1 MTKPALEGMEGL
13 ASEPNYKRIVRLIEA
28 KIQSGEYP
36 PGHRLPPERE
46 LCEIYGVSRI
56 TARQALAELA
66 QRKLV
71 VRNQGQGTFVARHR
85 IESSLLG
92 FFSISEAL
100 KADGRLVS
108 TRVVG
113 AELTAPDSAEA
124 VALGSGAGDKVFRVV
139 RLRFVDGDPY
149 ALETSALPASRFPG
163 LDRYDFGARSLYD
176 VLARDYHTQL
186 VRARETLAP
195 VILSPEQAALL
206 QVAAGEPALRLTRTT
221 FDSRNIAAEASGAL
235 IRGDRCQLLF
245 ELWAD
250 QRSMA
255 GIA

>member
-1 MTKPALEGMEGL
+1 MS
-13 ASEPNYKRIVRLIEA
+13 SEPNYKRIVRLLEA
-28 KIQSGEYP
+28 KIQSGDYP

-46 LCEIYGVSRI
+46 LCGLFGVSRI

-71 VRNQGQGTFVARHR
+71 VRNQGQGTFVAKSR

-108 TRVVG
+108 TRVINGEIAVPDTDEATALQSAPG
-113 AELTAPDSAEA
+113 A
-124 VALGSGAGDKVFRVV
+124 KVFRIM
-139 RLRFVDGDPY
+139 RLRFVDGEPY
-149 ALETSALPASRFPG
+149 ALETSALEASRFPG
-163 LDRYDFGARSLYD
+163 LRDYDFGARSLYD
-176 VLARDYHTQL
+176 VLAREYGTQL

-195 VILSPEQAALL
+195 VMLSAEQAHLL
-206 QVAAGEPALRLTRTT
+206 EVGTDQPALRLTRTT
-221 FDSRNIAAEASGAL
+221 FDRNNVATESSMAL

-250 QRSMA
+250 QRTSAAA
-255 GIA
+255 G

>member
-1 MTKPALEGMEGL
+1 MS
-13 ASEPNYKRIVRLIEA
+13 SEPNYKRIVRLLEA
-28 KIQSGEYP
+28 KIQSGDYP

-46 LCEIYGVSRI
+46 LCELFGVSRI

-71 VRNQGQGTFVARHR
+71 VRNQGQGTFVAKSR

-100 KADGRLVS
+100 KADGKLVS
-108 TRVVG
+108 TRVIS
-113 AELTAPDSAEA
+113 AEQTAPAADEAIALQSAA
-124 VALGSGAGDKVFRVV
+124 NAKVFRLT
-139 RLRFVDGDPY
+139 RLRFVDGEPY
-149 ALETSALPASRFPG
+149 ALETSAMAAERFPNLG
-163 LDRYDFGARSLYD
+163 RFDFGARSLYD
-176 VLARDYHTQL
+176 VLAREYGTQL

-195 VILSPEQAALL
+195 VMLTAEQADLL
-206 QVAAGEPALRLTRTT
+206 QVRIDQPALRLSRTT
-221 FDSRNIAAEASGAL
+221 YDRDNVAAEAAMAL

-250 QRSMA
+250 QRSSA
-255 GIA
+255 G

>member
-1 MTKPALEGMEGL
+1 M
-13 ASEPNYKRIVRLIEA
+13 ASEPNYKRIARLLEA
-28 KIQSGEYP
+28 KIQSGDFP
-36 PGHRLPPERE
+36 PGHQLPPERE

-56 TARQALAELA
+56 TARQALAELSS
-66 QRKLV
+66 RKLV
-71 VRNQGQGTFVARHR
+71 VRNQGQGTFVAKAA

-108 TRVVG
+108 TRVISRK
-113 AELTAPDSAEA
+113 LTTPDRAEA
-124 VALGSGAGDKVFRVV
+124 AALGCDLADEVLRLE

-149 ALETSALPASRFPG
+149 ALETSTLISSSYPG

-176 VLARDYHTQL
+176 VLTRDYGTRL

-195 VILSPEQAALL
+195 VLITREQAQLL
-206 QVAAGEPALRLTRTT
+206 DVSIEQPAMRLTRTT
-221 FDSRNIAAEASGAL
+221 FDSRNVAVEASGAL
-235 IRGDRCQLLF
+235 IRGDRCQLWL

-250 QRSMA
+250 QRASLHSS
-255 GIA
+255 

>member
-1 MTKPALEGMEGL
+1 MS
-13 ASEPNYKRIVRLIEA
+13 SEPNYKRIVRLLEA
-28 KIQSGEYP
+28 KIQSGDYP

-46 LCEIYGVSRI
+46 LCELFGVSRI

-71 VRNQGQGTFVARHR
+71 VRNQGQGTFVAKSR

-100 KADGRLVS
+100 KADGKLVS
-108 TRVVG
+108 TRVIS
-113 AELTAPDSAEA
+113 AELAAPAADEANALQSAA
-124 VALGSGAGDKVFRVV
+124 NAKVFRLT
-139 RLRFVDGDPY
+139 RLRFVDGEPY
-149 ALETSALPASRFPG
+149 ALETSAMAAVRFPDLG
-163 LDRYDFGARSLYD
+163 RFDFGARSLYD
-176 VLARDYHTQL
+176 VLAREYGTQL

-195 VILSPEQAALL
+195 VMLTAEQADLL
-206 QVAAGEPALRLTRTT
+206 QVRIDQPALRLSRTT
-221 FDSRNIAAEASGAL
+221 YDRDNVAAEAAMAL

-250 QRSMA
+250 QRGSA
-255 GIA
+255 G